1 MIIILL
7 RKTGKSESLMKKL
20 YLLLALAVA
29 GMHVSFAQ
37 LIWHPNLGTPP
48 SEQVSLSWDDT
59 SYTIVAEDGDE
70 FSPGNAVEEMNRQ
83 LLDNGIRWVRV
94 LYIDNA
100 ETGSYLIEL
109 QLDPNTTSGERTV
122 AFGTYASH
130 VYIKQKPQY
139 SYPSVDWP
147 ADRCFYICPGQ
158 SAEIHLHDTE
168 IDKSYFLWRT
178 YEDDSEEETDFFLGT
193 GGDYT
198 YRISTPG
205 TYRFDF
211 PDSDFSIKY
220 YESFEYVY
228 NAGEEVLA
236 ADPDGGVYRY
246 TLTRYW
252 KDGTMYP
259 VDDLAD
265 ISFFDAPFA
274 IYNSGDSSQWNP
286 HMRISY
292 GYDENLGK
300 LYLEIYCPPNLSNAT
315 IRSYT
320 NLRFDDNMAMEVHQ
334 SGGGSVRTLPVV
346 YHYDKTASVV
356 VANIG
361 NSQPD
366 VVYTLYRDGI
376 EQETVLGNGETI
388 TLYAPKA
395 TGYYHV
401 TAAYEENGL
410 RDEKELDGARYDDGI
425 LALDKDE
432 NWILTRTFNGDKPA
446 ASDVAYYNGLGLPE
460 QSIQIAASP
469 DGRDLVT
476 PIGYDALLRE
486 DAKSYL
492 SYAAR
497 SSGGRKQA
505 SALTN
510 QQAFYGTLYGQADA
524 QRSFTEKVY
533 EASPLGRVRKQALPG
548 YMKDFE
554 VLYTEFDYR
563 TNDTDEVRWLAV
575 GVDGELVCEGCHDAG
590 TLSCTVT
597 TDPDGHVVQS
607 FTDGLGRTLLSRT
620 FDDDEPIDTYSVYDD
635 YGRLRWVITPE
646 GSYLLSDSLTVPVD
660 DDFAEKYCYVYTY
673 NDRGLMVEKR
683 MPGREAEYMRYDEG
697 DRLRVSQ
704 DGNLRAKKQWISY
717 SYDALGRVQ
726 EQSLA
731 VEAELIP
738 IRSQVG
744 VSIGEPIKSV
754 EPPYLGSSVPL
765 RKYVYDTYPS
775 EVQAAGLDFQPI
787 EGLTATDGESLRYDN
802 ATGSLTYEKLAVLAN
817 DTITGYH
824 QRAYYYDYKGRL
836 IQTVECD
843 TEDGILCTSQRYDFV
858 GNLIVQRES
867 YTRAGKTDDID
878 RTFTYDDRGRLLSET
893 TQVNGGELA
902 VVDYE
907 YDELG
912 RLSGRMLGTVEEQS
926 DYDIRSWL
934 TAKSSELF
942 DMSLGHSYTGNITSW
957 QWQHKGDPSG
967 DGPQNRYEFTY
978 DDLSRL
984 TNTTQYVNGELNKQ
998 NVERFLTYD
1007 RNGNLLTMIRYEN
1020 GEQSSNRRYTYTGNR
1035 LDRMEK
1041 DKVIAWDEI
1050 DSQPGGPAIVVPGA
1064 AMADNGAS
1072 ALAAGVIIDTSVVV
1086 HPVDPGIILHSRYAH
1101 DRNGNL
1107 TYDMELET
1115 NFAYNNLN
1123 LLEKAMRNDTIVAK
1137 YSYLA
1142 DGTKLSAVNA
1152 DDCGFAYRGS
1162 FTYRADAGGDR
1173 VFESTPFGGGRIV
1186 GTVDAETEV
1195 RYFLTDHLGS
1205 VRVVATDQNNVLERN
1220 DYYPFGKRWD
1230 SASLPISDNRDRFNG
1245 KEDQVFIGDCLADY
1259 GARMYDRER
1268 GRWLTQDPLQQYHSP
1283 YVFCGNNPIN
1293 NIDVDGNWSVTNHYL
1308 MTRKALAQYG
1318 ITGQQAELLSYYAS
1332 MYADNPSRGVRF
1344 LNNVFHY
1351 REKILLKISSIDHSG
1366 TAISQETDW
1375 DPSSPHE
1382 NANIRHS
1389 MRSNWEAQAYSE
1401 GREGGISKR
1410 DAQLRGMR
1418 FGWKNILSSAN
1429 KGSLATFVKNNVGIQ
1444 MFGVGLHALQDGYGH
1459 AGVSMKEHDEIAD
1472 VWGDTRAS
1480 ERITQS
1486 AIYVHQIVSGDWSNL
1501 GGRIDLDLTGMSNA
1515 QFQVFLSR
1523 VIDYINSKN

>member
-37 LIWHPNLGTPP
+37 LIWHPNLGTSP
-48 SEQVSLSWDDT
+48 SEQVSLSWNDT

-100 ETGSYLIEL
+100 ETGTYLVEL

-211 PDSDFSIKY
+211 PNSDFTVKY
-220 YESFEYVY
+220 YEAFSYEYP
-228 NAGEEVLA
+228 ASEEVALIDANGGIYRIFMEAYLDA
-236 ADPDGGVYRY
+236 AGQRHPINSIS
-246 TLTRYW
+246 
-252 KDGTMYP
+252 
-259 VDDLAD
+259 DLA
-265 ISFFDAPFA
+265 FLEEPFA
-274 IYNSGDSSQWNP
+274 VYNSGGSINWNP
-286 HMRISY
+286 HIRISY
-292 GYDENLGK
+292 GFAAEGIDQGY
-300 LYLEIYCPPNLSNAT
+300 IQITCPPNLSSTSIYNH
-315 IRSYT
+315 SE
-320 NLRFDDNMAMEVHQ
+320 LRISDSIVFSVDQ
-334 SGGGSVRTLPVV
+334 SGGGSVVACPVSYRYNKSSSNV
-346 YHYDKTASVV
+346 EAWIST
-356 VANIG
+356 
-361 NSQPD
+361 SQPD

-635 YGRLRWVITPE
+635 YGRLRWVVTPE
-646 GSYLLSDSLTVPVD
+646 GSYLLSDSQTFPVD

-673 NDRGLMVEKR
+673 NDRGLMTEKR
-683 MPGREAEYMRYDEG
+683 MPGREAESMFYDKN
-697 DRLRVSQ
+697 DRLVMSQ
-704 DGNLRAKKQWISY
+704 DGNLRAKKQWIVY
-717 SYDALGRVQ
+717 LYDTFGRIEKQLLGTKPD
-726 EQSLA
+726 STDG
-731 VEAELIP
+731 P
-738 IRSQVG
+738 IWAF
-744 VSIGEPIKSV
+744 ENNPLFLYMTFTND
-754 EPPYLGSSVPL
+754 PTVPL
-765 RKYVYDTYPS
+765 LRSCTYDSYPS
-775 EVQAAGLDFQPI
+775 EVQAAGIGFQPI

-824 QRAYYYDYKGRL
+824 QRAYYYDYKGCL
-836 IQTVECD
+836 IQTVERD

-878 RTFTYDDRGRLLSET
+878 RTFTYDDRSRLLSET
-893 TQVNGGELA
+893 TQVNGGEEA
-902 VVDYE
+902 VVYYE

-912 RLSGRMLGTVEEQS
+912 RLAARRLGEGTSAIAEQS
-926 DYDIRSWL
+926 EYDIRSWL

-978 DDLSRL
+978 DGLSRL
-984 TNTTQYVNGELNKQ
+984 ANTDQYVNNEKTRQ
-998 NVERFLTYD
+998 NVERCLSYD
-1007 RNGNLLTMIRYEN
+1007 RNGNLQTFIRYEN
-1020 GEQSSNRRYTYTGNR
+1020 GACVSNSTYNYSGNR
-1035 LDRMEK
+1035 LVSYR
-1041 DKVIAWDEI
+1041 
-1050 DSQPGGPAIVVPGA
+1050 PGTVFEREDV
-1064 AMADNGAS
+1064 D
-1072 ALAAGVIIDTSVVV
+1072 AGE
-1086 HPVDPGIILHSRYAH
+1086 IILPKKGIVFPLTVQLHEYDA
-1101 DRNGNL
+1101 NGNVTKDWERGL
-1107 TYDMELET
+1107 DMS
-1115 NFAYNNLN
+1115 YNYLN
-1123 LLEKAMRNDTIVAK
+1123 LLEYASDNDANAIN
-1137 YSYLA
+1137 YCYLA
-1142 DGTKLSAVNA
+1142 DGTKLSATTG
-1152 DDCGFAYRGS
+1152 DDCGFSYRGS
-1162 FTYRADAGGDR
+1162 FTYRTDAEANR

-1186 GTVDAETEV
+1186 GTVDDETEV

-1205 VRVVATDQNNVLERN
+1205 VRAVVNSGCEVLERN
-1220 DYYPFGKRWD
+1220 DYQPFGKRWVTP
-1230 SASLPISDNRDRFNG
+1230 SMPVSDNRDRFNG
-1245 KEDQVFIGDCLADY
+1245 KEDQAFAGLPFSDY

-1268 GRWLTQDPLQQYHSP
+1268 GRWLSQDPLQQYHSP
-1283 YVFCGNNPIN
+1283 YVFCGNNPIR
-1293 NIDVDGNWSVTNHYL
+1293 L
-1308 MTRKALAQYG
+1308 
-1318 ITGQQAELLSYYAS
+1318 
-1332 MYADNPSRGVRF
+1332 
-1344 LNNVFHY
+1344 
-1351 REKILLKISSIDHSG
+1351 
-1366 TAISQETDW
+1366 
-1375 DPSSPHE
+1375 
-1382 NANIRHS
+1382 
-1389 MRSNWEAQAYSE
+1389 
-1401 GREGGISKR
+1401 
-1410 DAQLRGMR
+1410 
-1418 FGWKNILSSAN
+1418 
-1429 KGSLATFVKNNVGIQ
+1429 
-1444 MFGVGLHALQDGYGH
+1444 
-1459 AGVSMKEHDEIAD
+1459 
-1472 VWGDTRAS
+1472 
-1480 ERITQS
+1480 
-1486 AIYVHQIVSGDWSNL
+1486 
-1501 GGRIDLDLTGMSNA
+1501 IDLDGMEARDSTSVMIPPVIVYPSEDGGSNSNSGYWGA
-1515 QFQVFLSR
+1515 AYNLLMPGYAMWMEAETYRINGEYVHAAARYLLSTFEAGLFFFTAGQSNSLR
-1523 VIDYINSKN
+1523 VGMQGNRIAANSTKLLGRPIIIPAKNLRWNFEKHVIQIPKYRNKSRFFVTTEKELEQLVEAATHISGYIQKTSGNYIRTVNAGKIIGFDVTTNSTTTIYTVVTNSKTNELISIFPGLPK